1 MSKPKIVEARAAA
14 VSAATPAG
22 AAKDAMKPVEEAVA
36 AGRDVVETVYKA
48 GAEAAQ
54 KGYEQ
59 AVEMTRQQIEKSR
72 AAWSTKVEELNDI
85 SKQNL
90 EAIAQSSQIVAK
102 GAEEVGQHMAALV
115 QAAVERQVGAT
126 KALLGC
132 KSLREVFE
140 VQNGLARENIHGL
153 MSEGAWLSE
162 MSVKTASKAMEP
174 IQGRVTVTVEKLFQ
188 PIAA

>member
-1 MSKPKIVEARAAA
+1 MSKTKTVEAPA
-14 VSAATPAG
+14 VVAPASAV
-22 AAKDAMKPVEEAVA
+22 KDAIKPVEEVVA
-36 AGRDVVETVYKA
+36 AGREAVESVYKA

-59 AVEMTRQQIEKSR
+59 AVELTRQQIEKSR
-72 AAWSTKVEELNDI
+72 TVWTTKVEELNDL

-90 EAIAQSSQIVAK
+90 EALVQSGQIVAK

-115 QAAVERQVGAT
+115 QSAVERQVGAT

-132 KSLREVFE
+132 RTLREVIE
-140 VQNGLARENIHGL
+140 VQNGLTKASIDKL
-153 MSEGAWLSE
+153 VSESAWLQE
-162 MSVKTASKAMEP
+162 ISVKTTNAALEP
-174 IQGRVTVTVEKLFQ
+174 IQGRVTVSVEKLLQ